1 MELHKEV
8 GRIQAEI
15 NRLSGLHQE
24 VEWIRAEKTQE
35 ASSLAKEKGKLLTEI
50 EELKKE
56 VTRKGEDLIKAIN
69 SLKQD
74 ATQSYL
80 VGFEAAL
87 K

>member
-1 MELHKEV
+1 
-8 GRIQAEI
+8 
-15 NRLSGLHQE
+15 
-24 VEWIRAEKTQE
+24 
-35 ASSLAKEKGKLLTEI
+35 LAKEKGKLLTEI